1 MNIRK
6 CLSCWLLPLVVMP
19 GVTAAQEPKTYTV
32 TDTGT
37 RFWHV
42 CVVVRDMERM
52 HDFYTRVLG
61 LSQTTDLDLADPGS
75 VKLDPHMAPL
85 PGLDRLTGIKAT
97 HVTVR
102 HYSVP
107 GLENFLELLHFPEH
121 PAEQVERALNRPLG
135 WNHLG
140 LEVSDLD
147 ATLARLE
154 AEPDVVIVGGPEV
167 LWNAHRYLIV
177 KDPEGNVVELYE
189 KARQSAAS
197 N

>member
-1 MNIRK
+1 MRAR
-6 CLSCWLLPLVVMP
+6 LLL
-19 GVTAAQEPKTYTV
+19 AAALAAGAAAAGEAQRTFPV

-61 LSQTTDLDLADPGS
+61 LSQTTELDLADPAS
-75 VKLDPHMAPL
+75 VTVHAPTTAL
-85 PGLDRLTGIKAT
+85 ANLDRLTGIAGT

-107 GLENFLELLHFPEH
+107 GMENFLELLHFPSH
-121 PAEQVERALNRPLG
+121 PAEPVARALNRPPG

-140 LEVSDLD
+140 LEVPDLD
-147 ATLARLE
+147 AMLATLR
-154 AEPDVVIVGGPEV
+154 AEPDVVIVGGPEQ
-167 LWNAHRYLIV
+167 LWGAHRYLIV
-177 KDPEGNVVELYE
+177 KDPEGNLVELYE
-189 KARQSAAS
+189 KAKDGAESE
-197 N
+197 

>member
-1 MNIRK
+1 MHAVH
-6 CLSCWLLPLVVMP
+6 CFSGVLLTLALAM
-19 GVTAAQEPKTYTV
+19 GAAAGEPPPFTV

-61 LSQTTDLDLADPGS
+61 LSQTTDLDLADPAS
-75 VKLDPHMAPL
+75 VHMQAHMAAL
-85 PGLDRLTGIKAT
+85 PGLDRLTGIEGT

-107 GLENFLELLHFPEH
+107 GQENFLELLHFPAH
-121 PAEQVERALNRPLG
+121 PAPQVERALNRPLG

-140 LEVSDLD
+140 LEVPDLD
-147 ATLARLE
+147 ATLVRLG

-167 LWNAHRYLIV
+167 LWGANRYLII
-177 KDPEGNVVELYE
+177 KDPEGNIVELYE
-189 KARQSAAS
+189 RRKESAATR
-197 N
+197 

>member
-1 MNIRK
+1 MTFRAI
-6 CLSCWLLPLVVMP
+6 LAALLFGTVLP
-19 GVTAAQEPKTYTV
+19 VTAADAPRTFTV

-61 LSQTTDLDLADPGS
+61 LSQTTDLNLADPAT
-75 VKLDPHMAPL
+75 VAMHPHMAAL
-85 PGLDRLTGIKAT
+85 PGLDRLTGIAGT

-107 GLENFLELLHFPEH
+107 GLENFLELLHFPTH
-121 PAEQVERALNRPLG
+121 PADQVERALNRPLG

-140 LEVSDLD
+140 LEVPDLD
-147 ATLARLE
+147 AMVTRLK

-167 LWNAHRYLIV
+167 LWGANRYLII

-189 KARQSAAS
+189 RAPGK
-197 N
+197 

>member
-1 MNIRK
+1 MNIRS
-6 CLSCWLLPLVVMP
+6 CLLNVLLTVV
-19 GVTAAQEPKTYTV
+19 VSFTAAADEQKAFTV

-61 LSQTTDLDLADPGS
+61 LSQTTDLNLADPGS
-75 VKLDPHMAPL
+75 VTLDPHMSAL
-85 PGLDRLTGIKAT
+85 PGLDRLTGIKST

-107 GLENFLELLHFPEH
+107 GMENFLELLHFPEH
-121 PAEQVERALNRPLG
+121 PAQQVERALNKPLG

-140 LEVSDLD
+140 LEVPDLG
-147 ATLARLE
+147 ATLARIK
-154 AEPDVVIVGGPEV
+154 AEPDATIIGGPEV
-167 LWNAHRYLIV
+167 LWGAHRYLIV
-177 KDPEGNVVELYE
+177 KDPEGNIIELYE
-189 KARQSAAS
+189 RAKETKAA